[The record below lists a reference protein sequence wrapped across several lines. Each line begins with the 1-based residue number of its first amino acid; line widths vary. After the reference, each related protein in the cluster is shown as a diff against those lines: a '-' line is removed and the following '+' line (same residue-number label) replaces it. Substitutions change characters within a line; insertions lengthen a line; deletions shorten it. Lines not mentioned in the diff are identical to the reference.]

1 MRPSF
6 LMRVRVRV
14 SCAQIHSECA
24 CDAVC
29 VRAHWGILEIPGMR
43 AKEVIKLVIASKKR
57 ADEDGESLRLV
68 FRDPLIFKEKLL
80 NSEVGDVVATQV

>member
-1 MRPSF
+1 
-6 LMRVRVRV
+6 
-14 SCAQIHSECA
+14 
-24 CDAVC
+24 

>member
-1 MRPSF
+1 
-6 LMRVRVRV
+6 
-14 SCAQIHSECA
+14 
-24 CDAVC
+24 
-29 VRAHWGILEIPGMR
+29 MR